1 MKKFVYILFLFA
13 IILSSFAEVSFCK
26 AENENVF
33 EKNAIRIVKK
43 IDENGQITLSYIF
56 PVNSEVF
63 NNNFSENEIS
73 VFKFYLA
80 NYVLALSKT
89 FKKKDCDDVWFS
101 NCEYYVDIDGF
112 GFSIIFKNQ
121 KAQNEYFGTTQESQN
136 LSQNS
141 KNLISEGVF
150 LKKTYIKTTF
160 PVSDLKAAGDLK
172 MVCVLSVSSWAKD
185 CEIAQEKKQLVLDCL
200 SKTKF
205 VYDFAATQNLLKSEC
220 MYQEGKF
227 FHNVFIKSQS
237 DIEKDN
243 TICFWVSYVD
253 KGLCCLTVV
262 ILVLVGVGVSLLI
275 LKIRK
280 KL

>member
-13 IILSSFAEVSFCK
+13 IILSSFAENIFCA

-43 IDENGQITLSYIF
+43 IDENGQIMLSYIF
-56 PVNSEVF
+56 PVNSEVL

-89 FKKKDCDDVWFS
+89 FKKKDGEDVYFS

-121 KAQNEYFGTTQESQN
+121 KTQNDYFGTSQEGEN
-136 LSQNS
+136 VSQNS

-172 MVCVLSVSSWAKD
+172 MVCILSVSSWAKD
-185 CEIAQEKKQLVLDCL
+185 CEISQEKKQLVLDCL

-227 FHNVFIKSQS
+227 FHNVFIKSQN

-243 TICFWVSYVD
+243 TIYFWVSYVD
-253 KGLCCLTVV
+253 KGLCCLVVV